1 MNKWRK
7 SKINNRWVMSRVNGR
22 CIEVREMKFWE
33 KIILKTVFNKRF
45 RWWLEGTVDNEW
57 PKLVSWIKQINPNTT
72 LK

>member
-33 KIILKTVFNKRF
+33 KIIYGK
-45 RWWLEGTVDNEW
+45 
-57 PKLVSWIKQINPNTT
+57 I
-72 LK
+72 